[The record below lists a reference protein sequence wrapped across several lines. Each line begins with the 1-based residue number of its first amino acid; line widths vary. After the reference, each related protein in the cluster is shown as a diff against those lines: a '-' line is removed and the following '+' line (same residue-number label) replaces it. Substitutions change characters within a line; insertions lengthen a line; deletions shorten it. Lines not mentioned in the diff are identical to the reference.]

1 MKWSK
6 YAPRVNSGAP
16 AADFA
21 DRAGRSLDIGIIL
34 APNPDL
40 VAGAGTPTGV
50 DDALGRVLGR
60 RVLMR
65 TSFGHAVTTLRHDTG
80 LYVPQWR
87 RHTEGSRTKAARR
100 GCCVT
105 GGIPAEA
112 LLDLRRRLDQLPQ
125 RHGEERTLVNGAAQ
139 LFGVSCGEAETR
151 V

>member
-1 MKWSK
+1 MKWSI

-40 VAGAGTPTGV
+40 VAGTGTPTGV

-65 TSFGHAVTTLRHDTG
+65 TSFGHAVTLCGTIPYCISSVTTDAGARPIGGKIAGGLHDRG
-80 LYVPQWR
+80 ER
-87 RHTEGSRTKAARR
+87 EGAH
-100 GCCVT
+100 
-105 GGIPAEA
+105 
-112 LLDLRRRLDQLPQ
+112 LDSCRLSADDHVDADHLD
-125 RHGEERTLVNGAAQ
+125 GAA
-139 LFGVSCGEAETR
+139 AELPKDAPGD
-151 V
+151 